1 MKIDSDALKRLMIE
15 KQMTLK
21 ELSQATGLSTITL
34 AAMLKDNQTRHQYK
48 TIGSLIRGL
57 GVKVDDVLSADEN

>member
-34 AAMLKDNQTRHQYK
+34 AVMLKDNQTRHQC
-48 TIGSLIRGL
+48 LIRGL
-57 GVKVDDVLSADEN
+57 NVKTDDILIDDDE

>member
-34 AAMLKDNQTRHQYK
+34 AVMLKDNQTRHQYK

-57 GVKVDDVLSADEN
+57 NVKTDDILIDDDE

>member
-1 MKIDSDALKRLMIE
+1 MKINSDALKRLMIE

-21 ELSQATGLSTITL
+21 ELSQTTGLSTITL
-34 AAMLKDNQTRHQYK
+34 AAMLKDSRTRHQYK

-57 GVKVDDVLSADEN
+57 NVKTDDILATDEN